1 MAAPIKVVGRSW
13 QNIDFILCDHNLD
26 SHDRY
31 VWHYEENFKLMLL
44 TLRALRVIFRIIRV
58 LFWETAWHTHW
69 SGNHPWI
76 ILPALNTFLSSLCL
90 KTFFFKDRGMKSWS
104 PIFFFKYYCPKEAK
118 NTNALREVI
127 MKNKQK
133 RISDE
138 LRCSQFFFKSERAEA
153 VSVKGI
159 LEITARYWYQTR
171 PLTWLNMLRP
181 KGKTLHCFCDNDL
194 WQTGKKNQSGT

>member
-1 MAAPIKVVGRSW
+1 MGGGGGELETYQLLSTNKAAQRSPFLAVYEPGNGGLVLNSAWRSSISFSNWPPGKEKKCTVSWKKNGRSQQFWCLQSFKFKILHSRLRNRELQIKPFKTLTSKLKSSIVAPIKVVGRSW

-26 SHDRY
+26 SHDRT

-90 KTFFFKDRGMKSWS
+90 KTVFF
-104 PIFFFKYYCPKEAK
+104 
-118 NTNALREVI
+118 
-127 MKNKQK
+127 
-133 RISDE
+133 
-138 LRCSQFFFKSERAEA
+138 
-153 VSVKGI
+153 
-159 LEITARYWYQTR
+159 
-171 PLTWLNMLRP
+171 
-181 KGKTLHCFCDNDL
+181 
-194 WQTGKKNQSGT
+194 